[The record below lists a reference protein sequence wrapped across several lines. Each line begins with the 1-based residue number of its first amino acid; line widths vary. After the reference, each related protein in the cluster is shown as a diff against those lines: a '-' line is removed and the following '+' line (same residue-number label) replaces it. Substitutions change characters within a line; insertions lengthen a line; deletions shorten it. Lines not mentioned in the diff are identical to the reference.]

1 MATAPVTTRAKST
14 PLEGMKRSYL
24 AIAPLL
30 LCAAAHAQE
39 WQIDSVHSAAQFSV
53 RHLMVSTVR
62 GQFGKISGTVRYD
75 PANPSAA
82 SIQSEV
88 DVSTID
94 TRVAKRDAHLKSP
107 DFFDVEK
114 YPTMSFK
121 STKVEPA
128 GSGALKVTGDMTMRG
143 VTKPVVFNIEGLT
156 APIKDR
162 NGLRMGA
169 AATTKISRQDFG
181 MTWNRA
187 IEAGGVTVG
196 DEVTIT
202 IDVELIQRPP
212 QASSSGN

>member
-1 MATAPVTTRAKST
+1 
-14 PLEGMKRSYL
+14 MKRSYL

-39 WQIDSVHSAAQFSV
+39 WQIDSAHSAAQFSV

-62 GQFGKISGTVRYD
+62 GHFGKISGTVRYD

-114 YPTMSFK
+114 YPTMSFT

-143 VTKPVVFNIEGLT
+143 VTKPVVFNVEGLT

-212 QASSSGN
+212 QASVRATNL